1 MGQDDG
7 KVLPML
13 GLKERQ
19 CKMKFA
25 HMVEEKGPNEYAI
38 DQVKED
44 IESTGIRR
52 MIFQTDQEP
61 AIVALRERVI
71 EALGTK
77 VEVILEESPVDD
89 HQANG
94 EIEYAIK
101 ELEKQIRVLKLGLEQ
116 KMQLTLKDDH
126 PMMAWSP
133 EHAGLTQSFPGGG

>member
-1 MGQDDG
+1 MNSRLPHVLMDYFCIGKDDG

-38 DQVKED
+38 DQVKEE
-44 IESTGIRR
+44 IESMGIRR

-71 EALGTK
+71 ESLGTK
-77 VEVILEESPVDD
+77 VEVAEN
-89 HQANG
+89 AN
-94 EIEYAIK
+94 
-101 ELEKQIRVLKLGLEQ
+101 R
-116 KMQLTLKDDH
+116 H
-126 PMMAWSP
+126 
-133 EHAGLTQSFPGGG
+133 

>member
-44 IESTGIRR
+44 IESIGDPSDD
-52 MIFQTDQEP
+52 FQDGPRTCDHRAP
-61 AIVALRERVI
+61 
-71 EALGTK
+71 GTR
-77 VEVILEESPVDD
+77 
-89 HQANG
+89 H
-94 EIEYAIK
+94 
-101 ELEKQIRVLKLGLEQ
+101 
-116 KMQLTLKDDH
+116 
-126 PMMAWSP
+126 
-133 EHAGLTQSFPGGG
+133 